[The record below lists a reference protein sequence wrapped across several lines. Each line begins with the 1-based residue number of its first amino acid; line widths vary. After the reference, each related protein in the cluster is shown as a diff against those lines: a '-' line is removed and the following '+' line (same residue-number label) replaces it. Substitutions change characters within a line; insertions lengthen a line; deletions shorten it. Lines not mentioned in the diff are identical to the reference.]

1 MRTSG
6 LDPVV
11 ITGIGVLAC
20 NGMGRELFW
29 DAISQ
34 GRSGL
39 GVIQRFDVSDFPSRL
54 GGELHDFNPEDF
66 MRKAVV
72 KNWHRHVHQAIA
84 GTRMALLDAEFD
96 RAGYAPERVAAAIGT
111 SVGAPDEAYDG
122 HMQAYLSTGYKTV
135 SKYASSA
142 TSGHSATVHVSID
155 SGAKGPAIT
164 IASGCATGLDVLSW
178 GCMQL
183 RLGRAD
189 AAIVGATE
197 TPIFPMSL
205 AAACSLGVLSRRND
219 APQQA
224 MRPFSDDSDGIVLSE
239 ACVVM
244 VLEKLSAARARG
256 ARILGEVAGNGSA
269 AEAHNPLTLERTGEA
284 LARACNMAMQEAGAS
299 ANDIDHI
306 QAHGVSLKVYD
317 RSETNAY
324 KRVFGERAYRI
335 PVSAAKSMVGQP
347 YSVGGLIGAV
357 SALCAMDRGLVCP
370 TLNLHAPDSE
380 CDLDYVPHR
389 ARRNKVETALIS
401 AMCFGGT
408 HSATVL
414 RSVN

>member
-1 MRTSG
+1 M
-6 LDPVV
+6 
-11 ITGIGVLAC
+11 LAC
-20 NGMGRELFW
+20 NGMGREAFW
-29 DAISQ
+29 DAISA

-39 GVIQRFDVSDFPSRL
+39 GPIRRFDVSEFPCQV

-84 GTRMALLDAEFD
+84 GSRLAIQDAEFEK
-96 RAGYAPERVAAAIGT
+96 AGYDPERVAAAIGT

-122 HMQAYLSTGYKTV
+122 HMQAYLSTGFKTV

-142 TSGHSATVHVSID
+142 TSGHAATVHVSID
-155 SGAKGPAIT
+155 MGARGPAIT

-205 AAACSLGVLSRRND
+205 AAACSLGVLSKRND
-219 APQQA
+219 SPLEA

-239 ACVVM
+239 ACVVL
-244 VLEKLSAARARG
+244 VLEKLSAAKARG
-256 ARILGEVAGNGSA
+256 ARILGEVAGSGSA

-284 LARACNMAMQEAGAS
+284 LARACRMAMQESGTT
-299 ANDIDHI
+299 NENIDHI

-317 RSETNAY
+317 RAETNAY
-324 KRVFGERAYRI
+324 KQLFGERAYRI

-347 YSVGGLIGAV
+347 YSVGGLVGVV
-357 SALCAMDRGLVCP
+357 SALCAMDRGLICP
-370 TLNLHAPDSE
+370 TLNLNSPDSE

-389 ARRNKVETALIS
+389 ARRNKVSTALVS

-408 HSATVL
+408 HSAAVL